1 MSTDHLKAAMEETRQ
16 QLALAVQQ
24 QNEWNFEVY
33 RLQGLLRNLAVNLH
47 ETEKADVIQTD
58 MQERLAMGEAI
69 EGLINGAGQP
79 LAPLEVMENLR
90 LYGYDIDRHSNPGAR
105 VHQTLKRLSSAGR
118 IKEYRGRYMR
128 NDFNQ
133 WLFGFEEK
141 APQSALTGG
150 EAGSKRGQSP
160 HHYRSEPLMLKRTL
174 LYCIFLLF
182 AGSVAVSVE
191 SQTAPA
197 NLSATE
203 IADRN
208 VSARGGLQAWL
219 AVHTISYSGKL
230 DAGGKENV
238 QLPFFM
244 EMKRPRKTRVEIEFA
259 NDKAVQVY
267 DGANGWKLRPYLGRR
282 DVEPFSADELK
293 AASMEYD
300 LDGPLVDHT
309 TKGIQVDLEGVETVE
324 GHDAYKLKLTTKD
337 GKVRHLW
344 VDTETFLEVKIEGV
358 PRRMDGRMRPV
369 EIYYRDYK
377 TVNGLMVPYVLETSV
392 QGVRQSHKMTIES
405 VVVNPEL
412 DDSLFAKPTAK

>member
-1 MSTDHLKAAMEETRQ
+1 
-16 QLALAVQQ
+16 
-24 QNEWNFEVY
+24 
-33 RLQGLLRNLAVNLH
+33 
-47 ETEKADVIQTD
+47 
-58 MQERLAMGEAI
+58 
-69 EGLINGAGQP
+69 
-79 LAPLEVMENLR
+79 
-90 LYGYDIDRHSNPGAR
+90 
-105 VHQTLKRLSSAGR
+105 
-118 IKEYRGRYMR
+118 
-128 NDFNQ
+128 
-133 WLFGFEEK
+133 
-141 APQSALTGG
+141 
-150 EAGSKRGQSP
+150 
-160 HHYRSEPLMLKRTL
+160 MLKKTV
-174 LYCIFLLF
+174 LYCTFLSLVSCF
-182 AGSVAVSVE
+182 AVSAE

-197 NLSATE
+197 KLSATE

-208 VSARGGLQAWL
+208 VSARGGLQAWR
-219 AVHTISYSGKL
+219 AVQTMSYSGKL
-230 DAGGKENV
+230 EAGGKENV

-358 PRRMDGRMRPV
+358 PRRMDGKMRPV

-377 TVNGLMVPYVLETSV
+377 TVSGLMVPYVLETSV
-392 QGVRQSHKMTIES
+392 QGVRQSHKMTVES
-405 VVVNPEL
+405 IVVNQQL